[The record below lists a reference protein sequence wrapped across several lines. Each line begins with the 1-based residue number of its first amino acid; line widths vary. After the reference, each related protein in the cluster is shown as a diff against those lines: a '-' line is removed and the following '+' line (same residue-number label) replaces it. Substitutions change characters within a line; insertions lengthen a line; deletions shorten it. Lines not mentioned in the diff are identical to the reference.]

1 LPLIANLVRPGLW
14 AKARNSVVKKYL
26 TAEGAETSMRR
37 VFAVLQRVEIRLCG
51 AAPPFS
57 LLPCMKTGY
66 YFNITFRTKE
76 TGC

>member
-1 LPLIANLVRPGLW
+1 MG
-14 AKARNSVVKKYL
+14 KSKKL
-26 TAEGAETSMRR
+26 GHKIFNRSGAESAETSMRR

-57 LLPCMKTGY
+57 LLPCVKTGY